1 MAGFETLLAPLG
13 CTSADSS
20 LIAYTALLARL
31 GASREVR
38 FVHVLNSGRPAAP
51 AAALR
56 DQLRER
62 VAAHFDAP
70 ARTECDVLQG
80 PITDRVLDYAS
91 ELEADLIV
99 VGSQR
104 RLLGARL
111 AMVAPCSVAVVPEQA
126 PARLQHMAV
135 AIDFSEDAGDTLE
148 WATALAAGASGIR
161 CTALH
166 VMTHESAD
174 MFAEDETEPEQAEAM
189 RRIVARADRHGVP
202 VEPRLAGV
210 RSAGSIGRRRRF
222 FLPASI
228 EGADV
233 AATIL
238 AEAAEIG
245 ADCLALGTRGRSAS
259 ASILLGSVTEKVIER
274 AAMPLLVGK
283 RAGAH
288 LGLTQ
293 ILLGRTGKRSASVKT
308 N

>member
-1 MAGFETLLAPLG
+1 MAGFDTLLAPLG
-13 CTSADSS
+13 CTSADAS

-31 GASREVR
+31 GQSREVR
-38 FVHVLNSGRPAAP
+38 FVHVVKEDRPAQS

-56 DQLRER
+56 QQLREQ
-62 VAAHFDAP
+62 VAAHFNAP
-70 ARTECDVLQG
+70 ARTECDVLRG
-80 PITDRVLDYAS
+80 PLTDRVLSYAS

-104 RLLGARL
+104 RLLGSRL

-126 PARLQHMAV
+126 PARLQHMLVAV
-135 AIDFSEDAGDTLE
+135 DFSQDAANTLE
-148 WATALAAGASGIR
+148 WATALASGGSGIR

-174 MFAEDETEPEQAEAM
+174 MFAEDESEPEQAETM

-202 VEPRLAGV
+202 AEPRLAGV
-210 RSAGSIGRRRRF
+210 RSPGAIGRRHRLF
-222 FLPASI
+222 PPASI

-238 AEAAEIG
+238 AEADEIG
-245 ADCLALGTRGRSAS
+245 ADCLALGTRGRSGS

-274 AAMPLLVGK
+274 AALPLLVGK

-288 LGLTQ
+288 LSLTE
-293 ILLGRTGKRSASVKT
+293 ILLGRTGKRAVSVKT